1 MKKKKLTMII
11 ALFIIAMNG
20 AWGQNPQWDFYE
32 SIPNFKSISFEIK
45 GNDVWSGYSLYSNG
59 NYSSG
64 STGRGRLSMTIY
76 DDYTVSLGFTSV
88 MRFDQDNYRDSNIP
102 VRIIGNGIIVWRNE
116 RMELNLQ
123 ITESTTGGSD
133 NVRSTVSTRLGEQTV
148 HASYSM
154 PSYSNSQTYSY
165 ILEYVGR
172 RGLKLSGN
180 NIVSQMT
187 GSVDCINLSTDETW
201 QRTVYYFTQ
210 LKLTERTFGFN
221 YSEKSQSEMNA
232 QTSDMYGKWQ
242 WNDERSVIYLES
254 TTKDAS
260 LVIWN
265 NEKKIEELKKEL
277 NKRIDEM
284 EKDTTLSE
292 DWKSFV
298 IGGYN
303 ADIDQY
309 KKNPIVWG
317 FKLPT
322 GAMGYKTEKAE
333 GGDELTY
340 LMITFDGGSEQ
351 SFSFAKNGFGFEHV
365 QYDRFMGILKRDA
378 SILNQIKDKRIMIV
392 SYKQNG
398 MDKTAMF
405 QLEGLEPIYNAITQ

>member
-11 ALFIIAMNG
+11 ALFFIAMNG
-20 AWGQNPQWDFYE
+20 AWGQNSQWDFYE

-45 GNDVWSGYSLYSNG
+45 GDDVWSGYSLYSNG

-64 STGRGRLSMTIY
+64 STGSGRLSLTIY

-102 VRIIGNGIIVWRNE
+102 VRIIGNGMIVWRNE
-116 RMELNLQ
+116 RMEMSLQ
-123 ITESTTGGSD
+123 VTESTTGGND
-133 NVRSTVSTRLGEQTV
+133 NVRSTVSTRTGEQTV
-148 HASYSM
+148 HSSFSM

-165 ILEYVGR
+165 VLEYVGR

-180 NIVSQMT
+180 NIISQMA

-254 TTKDAS
+254 TTKDAY
-260 LVIWN
+260 LVLWN
-265 NEKKIEELKKEL
+265 NDS
-277 NKRIDEM
+277 N
-284 EKDTTLSE
+284 LS
-292 DWKSFV
+292 
-298 IGGYN
+298 
-303 ADIDQY
+303 
-309 KKNPIVWG
+309 WG
-317 FKLPT
+317 FQLSNT
-322 GAMGYKTEKAE
+322 ATGYKTETAE
-333 GGDELTY
+333 SGQDLAY
-340 LMITFDGGSEQ
+340 LMLSFDGASEQ
-351 SFSFAKNGFGFEHV
+351 SFAFLKLEEPSRTQFYSV
-365 QYDRFMGILKRDA
+365 QYDRFMGTMKYDTSVLG
-378 SILNQIKDKRIMIV
+378 QMKDKRTLIL

-398 MDKTAMF
+398 AEKTAMF